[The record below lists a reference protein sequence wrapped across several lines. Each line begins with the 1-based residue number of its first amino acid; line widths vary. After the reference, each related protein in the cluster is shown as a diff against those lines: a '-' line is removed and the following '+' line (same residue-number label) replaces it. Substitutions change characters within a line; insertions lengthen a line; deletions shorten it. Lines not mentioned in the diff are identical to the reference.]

1 MDDIITP
8 DIAEWTKPGTGQV
21 RRYVNNWNEL
31 AGIWVNYYKSGNV
44 CGVVID
50 DFEDSVS
57 NRKGGAT
64 AAGKVWLDEDDVLHL
79 DYHSDSSLLTKD
91 EKRARITAALTA
103 AGITANNT
111 PQS

>member
-8 DIAEWTKPGTGQV
+8 DITAWTKPGTGQV
-21 RRYVNNWNEL
+21 RRYINNWQEL
-31 AGIWVNYYKSGNV
+31 AGIWVSYYKTGNI

-64 AAGKVWLDEDDVLHL
+64 AAGKAWLDDDNVLHL
-79 DYHSDSSLLTKD
+79 DHHSDSSLLTKD
-91 EKRARITAALTA
+91 EKRARITAALAA
-103 AGITANNT
+103 AGIPVNDT
-111 PQS
+111 PQN